1 MAIHNENNRPSSGFL
16 LGDLTVDG
24 SFYTIFHADKDVVI
38 KAVSVVTIRPL
49 RHDATNH
56 VEFFLSD
63 LSHDGEG
70 AEEIDGTRVST
81 EGGLESGQD
90 LVIPL
95 PNDGH
100 LLPNHHTLVL
110 NMDVSGTGTF
120 PSAFVSTD
128 YLVKGN

>member
-1 MAIHNENNRPSSGFL
+1 MRHN
-16 LGDLTVDG
+16 
-24 SFYTIFHADKDVVI
+24 
-38 KAVSVVTIRPL
+38 
-49 RHDATNH
+49 ATNH